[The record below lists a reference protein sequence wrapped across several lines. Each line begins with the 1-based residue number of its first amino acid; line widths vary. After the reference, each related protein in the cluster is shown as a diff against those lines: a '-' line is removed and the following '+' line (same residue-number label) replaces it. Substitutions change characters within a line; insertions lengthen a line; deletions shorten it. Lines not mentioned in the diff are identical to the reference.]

1 MARTWRNKRMGTR
14 LFSIRT
20 DLPFGCLWGERLMRI
35 VARPVVWALI
45 AWMVCQWSAS
55 FSAAQ
60 NPADDLPVI
69 FDNVST
75 NGELDSSGASPASQT
90 DPAFPFDAGA
100 ADDFTL
106 PASPLCRW
114 VVSRVQWTGKYWD
127 QSIPGSI
134 TGFRILF
141 WADEDGLPR
150 SGVST
155 VPDRLLAIASFGI
168 AARAGEAPSAS
179 GAPNAFDYEA
189 TLPQALEL
197 MPGIRYWIQIQAEAE
212 FPPQWGLHI
221 TPNRQGLGPVQY
233 FDLLSVP
240 AWTPVPDDGDL
251 AFRLLGRPQVANCDD
266 GTACTA
272 DTCVAG
278 VCVSTPMVCDDGNA
292 CTIDSCDP
300 SVGCQTAPITCDD
313 GNACTVD
320 SCDPARGCET
330 APVTCDDGD
339 PCTEDSCDPTKGC
352 VFSALDCQDADPCT
366 TDVCN
371 GGACEH
377 REPPDF
383 DGDGDV
389 DLTDYAVIARCVMDA
404 QRNMVVTCVCA
415 DLNGDGP
422 INLKDVAEFQVAYN
436 GSK

>member
-1 MARTWRNKRMGTR
+1 
-14 LFSIRT
+14 
-20 DLPFGCLWGERLMRI
+20 MRI

-45 AWMVCQWSAS
+45 AWAVCQWSAS

-60 NPADDLPVI
+60 SAADDPPVI

-75 NGELDSSGASPASQT
+75 NGGLNSSGASPASQT

-114 VVSRVQWTGKYWD
+114 VVSRVKWTGKYWD
-127 QSIPGSI
+127 QAIPGSI

-150 SGVST
+150 SGVSII
-155 VPDRLLAIASFGI
+155 PDQLLAIASLTIEG
-168 AARAGEAPSAS
+168 RAGEAPSAS
-179 GAPNAFDYEA
+179 GAPNAFDYDA

-197 MPGIRYWIQIQAEAE
+197 MPGVRYWIQIQAEAE

-221 TPNRQGLGPVQY
+221 TQNRQGLGPVQY
-233 FDLLSVP
+233 FNLLSIP
-240 AWTPVPDDGDL
+240 AWMPVPDDGDL
-251 AFRLLGRPQVANCDD
+251 AFRLLGRPQAANCDD
-266 GTACTA
+266 GNACTA

-278 VCVSTPMVCDDGNA
+278 VCVATPMVCDDGNACTMDSCDPAQGCQTKPITCDDGYA

-320 SCDPARGCET
+320 SCDSAQGCQT
-330 APVTCDDGD
+330 TPVTCDDGD
-339 PCTEDSCDPTKGC
+339 LCTEDSCDPTKGC

-389 DLTDYAVIARCVMDA
+389 DLTDYADIARCVMDA
-404 QRNMVVTCVCA
+404 QRNMVETCFCT
-415 DLNGDGP
+415 DLNGDGRVD
-422 INLKDVAEFQVAYN
+422 LKDVAEFQVSYN